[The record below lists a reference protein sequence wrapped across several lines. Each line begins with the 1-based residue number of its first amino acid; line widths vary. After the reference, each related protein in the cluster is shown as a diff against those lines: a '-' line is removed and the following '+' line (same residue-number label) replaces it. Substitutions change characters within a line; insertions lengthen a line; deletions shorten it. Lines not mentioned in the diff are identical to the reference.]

1 MVDFA
6 FTEAQ
11 QEFARVVRTFALAE
25 LFPKYAHWDRIG
37 EFPAEQWRKMGQLG
51 ITGICISGAYGGQEA
66 DCITAGIAAEEVAR
80 GDFNCGYALIENCL
94 NGEILR
100 HAHDTV
106 KARWL
111 PGMARG
117 DHIVAIAVT
126 EAQGGSDAASMQTR
140 AVRHGDEYI
149 LSGEKSGISMVMP
162 ADAVV
167 VFAKTDMNAGARGVS
182 AFLVPT
188 DLPGL
193 GRTPL
198 HDMGERA
205 IQRGSLVLDDVRV
218 PRDALI
224 GEEGQGFYLVMNAFD
239 YSRVIIALMCIGAAE
254 QSLDETI
261 AYVKQRQAF
270 GRPLAKF
277 EGVSFPIAE
286 HATMLEAARWLCYR
300 ALWLRDQELP
310 HAKEAAMVKW
320 WGPKAAVDAIHD
332 CLLLH
337 GHYGYTQDL
346 PLEQRLRDVIG
357 LEIGDGTAQ
366 VSKIVIARE
375 LFGREFLPY
384 R

>member
-11 QEFARVVRTFALAE
+11 QEFARVVRAFALDE
-25 LFPKYAHWDRIG
+25 LAPKYAHWDRTG
-37 EFPAEQWRKMGQLG
+37 AFPAEQWRKMGELG
-51 ITGICISGAYGGQEA
+51 ITGLCLPEAYGGQQA
-66 DCITAGIAAEEVAR
+66 DCVTTGIAAEEVSR

-94 NGEILR
+94 NAEILQ
-100 HAHDTV
+100 HSSAAT
-106 KARWL
+106 KAAWL

-117 DHIVAIAVT
+117 EHIVAIAVT
-126 EAQGGSDAASMQTR
+126 EASGGSDAAGMQTR
-140 AVRHGDEYI
+140 AVRHGDAYI
-149 LSGEKSGISMVMP
+149 LTGEKSGISMVMP
-162 ADAVV
+162 ADAVL
-167 VFAKTDMNAGARGVS
+167 VFAKTDMEAGARGIS
-182 AFLVPT
+182 TFLVPT
-188 DLPGL
+188 DLPGVT
-193 GRTPL
+193 RTPL
-198 HDMGERA
+198 KDMGERA
-205 IQRGSLVLDDVRV
+205 IQRGSLFLDQVQV
-218 PRDALI
+218 PRDHLI

-239 YSRVIIALMCIGAAE
+239 YSRVIIALMCLGAAE
-254 QSLDETI
+254 QSLEETI
-261 AYVKQRQAF
+261 AYVKQREAF

-286 HATMLEAARWLCYR
+286 HATMVEAARWLCYR
-300 ALWLRDQELP
+300 ALWLRDQGLP
-310 HAKEAAMVKW
+310 HSKEAAMVKW
-320 WGPKAAVDAIHD
+320 WGPKVAVDAIHD

-366 VSKIVIARE
+366 VSKIVVARE

>member
-6 FTEAQ
+6 FSEAQ
-11 QEFARVVRTFALAE
+11 QEFARVVRAFALEVLA
-25 LFPKYAHWDRIG
+25 PKYAHWDRTG
-37 EFPAEQWRKMGQLG
+37 EFPAEQWRTMADLG
-51 ITGICISGAYGGQEA
+51 ITGLCVPEAYGGQEA
-66 DCITAGIAAEEVAR
+66 DCVTTGIAAEEIAR

-100 HAHDTV
+100 HAHEAL
-106 KARWL
+106 KATWL

-117 DHIVAIAVT
+117 DAIVAIAVT
-126 EAQGGSDAASMQTR
+126 EAQGGSDAASMRTR
-140 AVRHGDEYI
+140 ARSDGDEYR
-149 LSGEKSGISMVMP
+149 LSGEKSGISMIMP

-167 VFAKTDMNAGARGVS
+167 LFAKTDPEAGARGVS
-182 AFLVPT
+182 AFLVPMS
-188 DLPGL
+188 LPGVS
-193 GRTPL
+193 RTHL
-198 HDMGERA
+198 RDMGERA
-205 IQRGSLVLDDVRV
+205 IQRGSLFLDDVRV
-218 PRDALI
+218 PRHHFI
-224 GEEGQGFYLVMNAFD
+224 GGEGQGFYLVMNAFD

-254 QSLDETI
+254 QSIEDTI
-261 AYVKQRQAF
+261 AYVKERQAF

-277 EGVSFPIAE
+277 EGVSFPIVE
-286 HATMLEAARWLCYR
+286 HATLLEAARWLCYR
-300 ALWLRDQELP
+300 ALWLRDRGLP

-320 WGPKAAVDAIHD
+320 WGPKIAVDAIHD

-366 VSKIVIARE
+366 VSKIVVARE

>member
-1 MVDFA
+1 MVNFA

-11 QEFARVVRTFALAE
+11 QEFARVVRTFARAE
-25 LFPKYAHWDRIG
+25 LSPKYAHWDRTG

-51 ITGICISGAYGGQEA
+51 ITGICIPAAYGGQEA
-66 DCITAGIAAEEVAR
+66 DCVTAGIAAEEVAR

-117 DHIVAIAVT
+117 DHVVAIAVT
-126 EAQGGSDAASMQTR
+126 ETRGGSDAASMQTR

-167 VFAKTDMNAGARGVS
+167 VFAKTDMDAGARGVS

-193 GRTPL
+193 SRTPL

-205 IQRGSLVLDDVRV
+205 IQRGSLFLDDVCV

-224 GEEGQGFYLVMNAFD
+224 GNEGQGFYLVMNAFD

-270 GRPLAKF
+270 DRPLAKF

-300 ALWLRDQELP
+300 ALWLRDQGLP
-310 HAKEAAMVKW
+310 HAKEAAMAKW

>member
-6 FTEAQ
+6 FTQAQ
-11 QEFARVVRTFALAE
+11 QEFARVVRTFARAE
-25 LFPKYAHWDRIG
+25 LSPKYAHWDRTG

-51 ITGICISGAYGGQEA
+51 ITGICIPGAYGGQEA
-66 DCITAGIAAEEVAR
+66 DCVTAGIAAEEVAR

-126 EAQGGSDAASMQTR
+126 ETQGGSDAASMRTR

-167 VFAKTDMNAGARGVS
+167 VFAKTDMDAGARGVS

-193 GRTPL
+193 SRTPL

-205 IQRGSLVLDDVRV
+205 IQRGSLFLDDVHV
-218 PRDALI
+218 PRHALI
-224 GEEGQGFYLVMNAFD
+224 GNEGHGFYLVMNAFD

-270 GRPLAKF
+270 DRPLAKF

-300 ALWLRDQELP
+300 ALWLRDQGLP
-310 HAKEAAMVKW
+310 HAKEAAMAKW
-320 WGPKAAVDAIHD
+320 WGPKTAVDAIHD

-375 LFGREFLPY
+375 LFGRDFLPY